1 MDAIS
6 VSQLK
11 TNPSGAIGLA
21 ADYPLSI
28 KNKGQTTAY
37 LIGNQ
42 LFNKIIAYL
51 ENVSDKK
58 TVQETNFGKGRNLVV
73 VGYLVGIIKSPSHHE
88 RKRNLK
94 NYQKS
99 TNSR

>member
-6 VSQLK
+6 ISQLK
-11 TNPSGAIGLA
+11 VNPSGAIGLA

-28 KNKGQTTAY
+28 NNKGQTTAY

-42 LFNKIIAYL
+42 LFNKIVAYL

-58 TVQETNFGKGRNLVV
+58 AVQETNFSKGRNFEDLAND
-73 VGYLVGIIKSPSHHE
+73 LGI
-88 RKRNLK
+88 
-94 NYQKS
+94 
-99 TNSR
+99 

>member
-1 MDAIS
+1 MNAIS

-58 TVQETNFGKGRNLVV
+58 TVQETNFGKGRNFEDLATE
-73 VGYLVGIIKSPSHHE
+73 LGI
-88 RKRNLK
+88 
-94 NYQKS
+94 
-99 TNSR
+99 